1 VLGFVPSLIEDRLDG
16 GNPTRGQWLYWFEVA
31 AGNWSPQ
38 DKPPVSKWAFALSA
52 VLAVLLNNALFITVV
67 SFLWRIWRTRMQL
80 GQAVTTRDQMNKQAL
95 FEIFDPSD
103 EVIREKINAAF
114 RQGENAWEKNLP

>member
-1 VLGFVPSLIEDRLDG
+1 
-16 GNPTRGQWLYWFEVA
+16 
-31 AGNWSPQ
+31 
-38 DKPPVSKWAFALSA
+38 
-52 VLAVLLNNALFITVV
+52 
-67 SFLWRIWRTRMQL
+67 MQL